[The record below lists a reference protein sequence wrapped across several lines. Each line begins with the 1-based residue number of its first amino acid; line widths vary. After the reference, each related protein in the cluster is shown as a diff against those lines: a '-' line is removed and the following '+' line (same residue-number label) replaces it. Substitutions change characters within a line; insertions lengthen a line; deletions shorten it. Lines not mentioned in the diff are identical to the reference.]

1 MKTRHTNSLIAATAL
16 ALVMTPLGA
25 AAQELNIFGWADE
38 MPDEVLADFEAET
51 GITVTFDTFD
61 SNESMIAR
69 LEAGASGYDLVNPS
83 QYAVQILA
91 GRGLIAELDHS
102 KIDTIGNLGEAFR
115 NVSYD
120 PGNKYSIPYVWG
132 TTGLA
137 YNKSCVD
144 EEITSWSALFDEKYA
159 GRVYMLDNMLAA
171 YIAGLQVNGF
181 SANSSNADEIAKAT
195 ETLIAQKPML
205 AGYNSTNFADLVSS
219 GEACL
224 VQSWSGSVL
233 QAIETN
239 PDVVYVLPEEGG
251 TMWID
256 GYSILGDAANVD
268 EAYQFLSYILRPE
281 VAAKTTELTKIATSV
296 LAARELLPEAIST
309 NSAIYPSDET
319 IANAD
324 FILDVGDAMK
334 FYQDGWTQVKAAQ

>member
-1 MKTRHTNSLIAATAL
+1 MKTQSPIAAAL
-16 ALVMTPLGA
+16 AALLAAGLSGPA
-25 AAQELNIFGWADE
+25 AAQSLNLYGWANE
-38 MPDEVLADFEAET
+38 LPDEIIADFEDET

-61 SNESMIAR
+61 SNEAMIAR
-69 LEAGASGYDLVNPS
+69 LEAGATGYDVVNPS

-91 GRGLIAELDHS
+91 GRGLIQTLDHGR
-102 KIDTIGNLGEAFR
+102 IETYENIAPTFR
-115 NVSYD
+115 TVSYD
-120 PGNKYSIPYVWG
+120 PGNVYSIPYFWG

-137 YNKSCVD
+137 YNKSCV
-144 EEITSWSALFDEKYA
+144 EEPVTSWQALFDEKYA

-171 YIAGLQVNGF
+171 YIAGLQINGF
-181 SANSSNADEIAKAT
+181 SANSDVEAEIEQAT
-195 ETLIAQKPML
+195 ETLIEQKSML
-205 AGYNSTNFADLVSS
+205 AGYNSTNFADLVAS

-233 QAIETN
+233 QAMQTN

-256 GYSILGDAANVD
+256 GFAILEDAENID
-268 EAYQFLSYILRPE
+268 EAYQFMSFLLRPD
-281 VAAKTTELTKIATSV
+281 VAAKATQLSSIATTV
-296 LAARELLPEAIST
+296 EGARALLPEEMAN
-309 NSAIYPSDET
+309 NSAIYPSEEA

-334 FYQDGWTQVKAAQ
+334 FYQDGWTRVKAAQ

>member
-1 MKTRHTNSLIAATAL
+1 MKTTHLRLACSVL
-16 ALVMTPLGA
+16 ALVA
-25 AAQELNIFGWADE
+25 AVPAWAEDLRIFGWANE

-51 GITVTFDTFD
+51 GIAVTFDTFD
-61 SNESMIAR
+61 SNESMIAK
-69 LEAGASGYDLVNPS
+69 LDAGGAGYDLVNPS

-91 GRGLIAELDHS
+91 SRGTILELDHA
-102 KIDTIGNLGEAFR
+102 KIETYDKIGPSFKE
-115 NVSYD
+115 VSYD

-137 YNKSCVD
+137 YNKTCVD
-144 EEITSWSALFDEKYA
+144 APITSWKSLFDEKYK

-171 YIAGLQVNGF
+171 YIAGLQINGF
-181 SANSSNADEIAKAT
+181 SANTSDPAEIEKAT
-195 ETLIAQKPML
+195 ESLIAQKPML

-219 GEACL
+219 GEACI
-224 VQSWSGSVL
+224 VQSWSSSVL

-256 GYSILGDAANVD
+256 GYSILKDAPNPDAA
-268 EAYQFLSYILRPE
+268 YKFLSYILRPE
-281 VAAKTTELTKIATSV
+281 VAAKTTELTKTATVVAESR
-296 LAARELLPEAIST
+296 ALLPEGMAN
-309 NSAIYPSDET
+309 NSAIFPDDKT

-324 FILDVGDAMK
+324 FILDLGDAMK
-334 FYQDGWTQVKAAQ
+334 FYQDGWTKVKAAQ